1 MRTFRT
7 RLLVASVVSAASFAC
22 SDGPESALGPTETD
36 LEPVTV
42 SEPAFSVTAGD
53 VESCLDT
60 WEIDGTEPGTAS
72 PCDAAHGTNGYP
84 GVYFMSN
91 LVSNPNVSGELLSG
105 LANDLIFEVVP
116 FDCSGKGCETT
127 RLQVREKGGVYA
139 SSWSVNKKDSHLA
152 ETNWRVR
159 VSLDTGNGN
168 DPVPLAYRDVFLT
181 NSPSTDQP
189 SDGPTLDIQ
198 FGSTQA
204 IKVFVEQSACTNLEQ
219 GTTVSCLIGDQGGS
233 LGLIT
238 PTGQQV
244 EVVIGSGNGTR
255 SYTLASNPGAVNADV
270 RFIGDAVTVIA
281 NPPFG
286 ATERLNGSEI
296 RFCEPSEFN
305 TSGNNDAFVIQQ
317 DEHGQSVLPGLDVSC
332 PLFSTSVGWLDGIG
346 DSFAPLAALFAPRPL
361 VATMFKAGS
370 GGGGT
375 LQRLSDFQLAE
386 MSSAAIESGGGPQT
400 ITEGDTIDASVRV
413 RVADGAAAAGAT
425 IHFYAQ
431 DGDLLECSDGTNA
444 TSCTE
449 LTGADG
455 LASVG
460 WIPVAGSRS
469 LYALGCGIAVAGES
483 TPQTPTDGILG
494 VLQSSNGGICDRDT
508 SVVDGYDS
516 SVDGYANGAIAAT
529 VDPFEP
535 YSDTEIALNDLPLVF
550 TANVETFCDNVGE
563 TTVTCEFTDQNGGTL
578 TIDDGTTGVQLNIG
592 PGNGDRVYTLAF
604 AENAVDVD
612 VRTFG
617 AAVSVTA
624 DPPLE
629 ADLLA
634 STVLFCKEYDTSGT
648 NGAYVIQQDAD
659 GQSVL
664 PLLEVE
670 CPLVD
675 PEVAVLDRIGEGVFA
690 AASWFAPRP
699 LVATAAFGKGSGGG
713 GTLQRLSDFDLAEM
727 SSASI
732 ESGDGQSI
740 TEGETIDASVK
751 VEVADGSA
759 ATGATIRFFAEDGD
773 VLECSDGTTGT
784 SCVETTGTDGL
795 ATVGWTP
802 ALGDHTLYALGCG
815 IAVAGESTPQSAT
828 DGILGVLQS
837 SPGGI
842 CDRDPSVVD
851 GYDSSADGYANG
863 AVDGSVDPFEPFN
876 DTEIALN
883 DLPLVFT
890 ATVVEACDNTG
901 ETTVTCSFTD
911 EEGGSLTIGDGTTEV
926 QLNIG
931 PGNGDRAY
939 TLAFND
945 NAVDVDVRTYGRAV
959 SVTADPPFA
968 DSDRLLASNVL
979 FCRSFDT
986 SGGNDAYVI
995 QQDANGQSVL
1005 PLLAEGTDPGD
1016 DFTCPLVPAAVSVL
1030 DQIGEGL
1037 YAAAS
1042 WLVPQPLVA
1051 TAPFKAGSGGGGTLQ
1066 RLSDFDLAEMSSASI
1081 HAGGSQTI
1089 KEGQT
1094 IDARVKVEVADGSAA
1109 TGATIRFFAE
1119 AGDVLECS
1127 DGTTGTS
1134 CVETTGTDGLA
1145 SVGWTP
1151 ALGDHT
1157 LYALGCGIA
1166 VAGESTPQAP
1176 TDGILGV
1183 LQSSNGGI
1191 CDRDPSVVDGYGSS
1205 VDGYANGA
1213 GAGVDPFEPFNDTEI
1228 ALNDLPLVFTA
1239 TVEEPYQLIDGRSGA
1254 TDGFGARY
1262 KSFGNTGNREL
1273 WLGVS
1278 DLESVAD
1285 RVETDLEWTR
1295 DSPMG
1300 NAISLS
1306 YDPAGA
1312 VGGQL
1317 VASVLPGGD
1326 TNLVSLTYDDV
1337 AGNAPASCS
1346 AADVD
1351 VLVVEIVGRHKQ
1363 TLIDLRNVV
1372 VNGIPIEPSD
1382 FVGTRGTFNWTI
1394 AGFDVTSAFTVTGD
1408 LYLSGEFP
1416 PNGDSLTKLQI
1427 SAACLP

>member
-204 IKVFVEQSACTNLEQ
+204 IKVFIEQSACTNLEQ

-386 MSSAAIESGGGPQT
+386 MSSASIESGGGPQT

-425 IHFYAQ
+425 IRFYAQ
-431 DGDLLECSDGTNA
+431 DGDLLECSDNTTA
-444 TSCTE
+444 ASCTE

-469 LYALGCGIAVAGES
+469 LYALGCGIAVGGES

-494 VLQSSNGGICDRDT
+494 VLQSSNGGICDRDPA
-508 SVVDGYDS
+508 VVDGYDS

-535 YSDTEIALNDLPLVF
+535 YNDTEIALNDLPLVF
-550 TANVETFCDNVGE
+550 TANVEKFCDNVGE

-604 AENAVDVD
+604 AEDAVDVD

-675 PEVAVLDRIGEGVFA
+675 PEVAVLDRIGEGLFS

-759 ATGATIRFFAEDGD
+759 ATGATIHFFAEAGD
-773 VLECSDGTTGT
+773 VLTCSSGATGT

-795 ATVGWTP
+795 ASVGWTP

-815 IAVAGESTPQSAT
+815 IAVAGEDTPQTPT

-837 SPGGI
+837 SNGGV
-842 CDRDPSVVD
+842 CDRDPAVVD
-851 GYDSSADGYANG
+851 GYVSSEDGYANG
-863 AVDGSVDPFEPFN
+863 AIAGEVDPFEPFN

-911 EEGGSLTIGDGTTEV
+911 EDGGSLTIGDGTTEV

-931 PGNGDRAY
+931 PGNGNRAY

-945 NAVDVDVRTYGRAV
+945 NAVNVDVRTYGRAV

-1016 DFTCPLVPAAVSVL
+1016 DFTCPLVPPAVSVL
-1030 DQIGEGL
+1030 DQIGNGL

-1042 WLVPQPLVA
+1042 WLAPQPLVA

-1081 HAGGSQTI
+1081 STGGSQTI
-1089 KEGQT
+1089 KEGET
-1094 IDARVKVEVADGSAA
+1094 IDASVKVEVADGSAA
-1109 TGATIRFFAE
+1109 FGATIHFFAE
-1119 AGDVLECS
+1119 AGDVLTCS
-1127 DGTTGTS
+1127 SGPPGTS

-1151 ALGDHT
+1151 ALGDRT

-1166 VAGESTPQAP
+1166 VAGESTPQTAA
-1176 TDGILGV
+1176 DGILGV

-1191 CDRDPSVVDGYGSS
+1191 CDRDPSVVDGYDSS

-1239 TVEEPYQLIDGRSGA
+1239 TVEEPYTVIDGRSDA
-1254 TDGFGARY
+1254 TDGFGVRFR
-1262 KSFGNTGNREL
+1262 SFGNRGDTEIY
-1273 WLGVS
+1273 LGVS
-1278 DLESVAD
+1278 DLDSGAD
-1285 RVETDLEWTR
+1285 RVEADVVWLK
-1295 DSPMG
+1295 DSAVG
-1300 NAISLS
+1300 DGILLS

-1312 VGGQL
+1312 PGGQL
-1317 VASVLPGGD
+1317 RAQVVVPGGND
-1326 TNLVSLTYDDV
+1326 VTLTYDNV
-1337 AGNAPASCS
+1337 AGTAPAACPAS
-1346 AADVD
+1346 DVD
-1351 VLVVEIVGRHKQ
+1351 VLVVEIVGRHRG
-1363 TLIDLRNVV
+1363 TMIDLKNTT
-1372 VNGIPIEPSD
+1372 VNGIPIEPGS
-1382 FVGTRGTFNWTI
+1382 FSGTRGTFNWTI
-1394 AGFDVTSAFTVTGD
+1394 EGFDVTSAFTVTGD
-1408 LYLSGEFP
+1408 LFLSGDFP
-1416 PNGDSLTKLQI
+1416 PNGDALTKLQI
-1427 SAACLP
+1427 TAACLP